1 MIKKNWS
8 IEDMPDQ
15 TGKTVLITGAN
26 DGLGCHLTVAFARKG
41 ARVIMACRDMKKAKR
56 VQTETKDLYPGSEIS
71 CIGLDLGDLQSVASC
86 ADAVLN
92 DHARL
97 DVIMCNAGIMAVPFG
112 TTKDGFELHMGVNYY
127 GHYVLVGRLM
137 PVIATSP
144 GIRVVTTSSFAEKI
158 GKLDLDSIPS
168 EKTYHRWRSY
178 GDSKLAMLMF
188 SLSLNQKLRTAGVD
202 GIALCAHPGY
212 AKTNLR
218 KGRLETEENKIQR
231 LLLNMFEMMS
241 MSSERGS
248 LPLLCA
254 ATDPEARGGQYIGV
268 SGLLEIQG
276 SPKLTEGQKRAY
288 DEKLQERLWSTSER
302 LTGVKFPL

>member
-1 MIKKNWS
+1 
-8 IEDMPDQ
+8 
-15 TGKTVLITGAN
+15 
-26 DGLGCHLTVAFARKG
+26 
-41 ARVIMACRDMKKAKR
+41 MKKAKR
-56 VQTETKDLYPGSEIS
+56 VQSETKDLYPGSEIS

-86 ADAVLN
+86 ADAILN
-92 DHARL
+92 DHPRL

-112 TTKDGFELHMGVNYY
+112 ITKDGIELQMGVNYY
-127 GHYVLVGRLM
+127 GHYALVGRLI
-137 PVIATSP
+137 PVIVRSA
-144 GIRVVTTSSFAEKI
+144 GIRIVTTSSFAEKL
-158 GKLDLDSIPS
+158 GKLDLDSMPT

-188 SLSLNQKLRTAGVD
+188 SLSLNQKLRAAGVD